1 MDKNDPLIYV
11 AIPEAGF
18 RTVVR
23 NALHSNGY
31 RNITI
36 ESSFSE
42 LEEAMKGPSPDLLI
56 IGSGFEED
64 NVFKF
69 VKRVRHNEIGQ
80 DPFLP
85 VVMISA
91 ESTKKIVGSAI
102 SAGADDLLIHP
113 FSISDIA
120 TRLDAITHRRKKFV
134 VTSDYIGP
142 NRRSGNRGDAG
153 DNMVEFEVPN
163 RFRAKVT
170 GDMSSKELSEKVKE
184 VLSVINE
191 ERLERYGEQVA
202 WLTARI
208 LPGLAWAYDTDL
220 EPEVEGY
227 LIRLEEVAEDTRK
240 RLKDT
245 QYEHVSL
252 LCDPLIALSKRLLA
266 RNESTY
272 DKDKDLLL
280 ELSRA
285 FKGAF
290 GENKGG
296 LSKEISDTVKSA
308 LQPEQGA

>member
-18 RTVVR
+18 RAVVR

-31 RNITI
+31 RNIKMD
-36 ESSFSE
+36 SSFNKMY
-42 LEEAMKGPSPDLLI
+42 EAVDILTPDLLI

-64 NVFKF
+64 DVFKF
-69 VKRVRHNEIGQ
+69 IKRLRHNEFGK

-85 VVMISA
+85 VVLISA
-91 ESTKKIVGSAI
+91 EGTSQIVGKAI
-102 SAGADDLLIHP
+102 SSGADDLLIHP
-113 FSISDIA
+113 FSIGDIA
-120 TRLDAITHRRKKFV
+120 SRLEEITHRRKKFV

-142 NRRSGNRGDAG
+142 NRRSGKRGDAG
-153 DNMVEFEVPN
+153 DMVTEFEVPN

-170 GDMSSKELSEKVKE
+170 GEMSSKELTAKVKE

-202 WLTARI
+202 WLTGRI
-208 LPGLAWAYDTDL
+208 LPGLAWAYDDAL
-220 EPEVEGY
+220 EPEIEGY
-227 LIRLEEVAEDTRK
+227 LMRLEEVAEDTRK

-245 QYEHVSL
+245 PYQHVAL
-252 LCDPLIALSKRLLA
+252 LCDPLIALSRRLLA
-266 RNESTY
+266 HNAETY

-290 GENKGG
+290 GDSKADS
-296 LSKEISDTVKSA
+296 LSQEISETLKAA
-308 LQPEQGA
+308 LQQDS